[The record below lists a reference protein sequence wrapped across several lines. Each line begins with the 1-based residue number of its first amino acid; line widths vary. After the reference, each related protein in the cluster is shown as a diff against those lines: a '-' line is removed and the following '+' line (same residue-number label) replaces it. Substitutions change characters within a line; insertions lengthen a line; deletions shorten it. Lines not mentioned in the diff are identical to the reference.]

1 VGEFGEEM
9 LGRVFRRERKLC
21 RKNEGRSKNS
31 FCRRKVGFVMRCG
44 TEGKEEP
51 RKMCYP
57 VWGSTT
63 SSEGSFENSV
73 CSFNKAIGLR
83 VKSCCVDVGYVEE
96 GGKRMP
102 DGGCELGTS
111 V

>member
-1 VGEFGEEM
+1 
-9 LGRVFRRERKLC
+9 LLRRVFRKERKLC
-21 RKNEGRSKNS
+21 SKNEGRTKNS

-44 TEGKEEP
+44 MEGKEEP

-57 VWGSTT
+57 VWEGTT
-63 SSEGSFENSV
+63 SSEGSFEDSV
-73 CSFNKAIGLR
+73 CSFNKTIGLR
-83 VKSCCVDVGYVEE
+83 VKSCCVDVGNVEE

-102 DGGCELGTS
+102 DGGSELGTS